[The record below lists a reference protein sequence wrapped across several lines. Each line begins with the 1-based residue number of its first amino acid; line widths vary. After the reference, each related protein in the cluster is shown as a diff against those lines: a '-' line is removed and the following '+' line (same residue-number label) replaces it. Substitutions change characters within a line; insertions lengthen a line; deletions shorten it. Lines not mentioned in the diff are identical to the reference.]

1 MYENKQVREV
11 GQILQCDTEKGLS
24 NAEAAERRKQYGQN
38 LLKEQK
44 EKTKIVLFLE
54 QLNDPLIFI
63 LFVATAVSLFLG
75 EMEDALIIVT
85 VITVNAFVGVV
96 QEGKARKAI
105 EALKKLTSPHAIV
118 KRGGRQM
125 EIPAGDLV
133 PGDIVCLEAGRQV
146 PADLRLSKTM
156 SLKIEES
163 ALTGESVPVDKDAA
177 YLAKGRTDIG
187 DCRNMAYMSTN
198 VTYGRGEGI
207 VVATGMET
215 QIGHIAGMISE
226 AKEEMTPLQKRLAD
240 LGKVLSAL
248 AVFICVF
255 LFCVAVLQKRD
266 VGDMLLT
273 AISLAVAAVP
283 EGLPAIVTIVLALS
297 VSRMVKVNT
306 IIRKLPSVE
315 TLGAVNVVCSD
326 KTGTLTQNRMTV
338 KKCYAEGRTFSAD
351 KMDMERHK
359 ELLLGC
365 VLCND
370 GVVAE
375 GSRIGD
381 PTELA
386 LLDLAGKYGMKREEM
401 EKDYPRIGE
410 KAFDSDRK
418 MMTTL
423 HRGRGSNALV
433 SYTKGSTEEVLRH
446 SRYLLSRG
454 KKTALT
460 ESAKREILHAAEQ
473 MSAEALRVLAVALRR
488 DATEAEE
495 RELTFVGLVGMMDPA
510 RPEAAE
516 AVEAF
521 RRAGVD
527 TVMIT
532 GDHVDT
538 AYAIARELGIAQSR
552 EECLSGGELDK
563 LGEEEFEKKAEYIRV
578 YARVSPEHKV
588 KIVNALK
595 KKGKMVAMT
604 GDGVND
610 APSLKAADIGIAM
623 GMNGT
628 DVAKNASDMVLT
640 DDNFA
645 TIRKA
650 IEEGRGIYENIRK
663 AILFLLSSNFGEII
677 TMLAAIL
684 AGFPSPLKASHIL
697 WINLIT
703 DSFPA
708 LALGV
713 DENDGGELMRQKPR
727 KSDENL
733 FARGGLACTLCY
745 GAVIAAISL
754 TAFLQVPYGALIRQ
768 GLPVDLH
775 NMKSMLA
782 LPELLNKAQTHA
794 FTVLGMSQLVHA
806 VGMRDVNKSV
816 LRMNHF
822 SNRSMIFACTA
833 GVGLQALV
841 TEIPYF
847 VGLFG
852 TVQLSLHEWG
862 WLAALS
868 FVPLVVHELLVAGG
882 IAEHSLEHKKKKGVV
897 TDFPSMESPQEIQ
910 PYADQAED
918 SPWKKPSSHA
928 PELKSA
934 SMERD

>member
-1 MYENKQVREV
+1 MYENKSIRET
-11 GQILQCDTEKGLS
+11 GQLLKSDTERGLN
-24 NAEAAERRKQYGQN
+24 NAEAAGRLLQYGKN
-38 LLKEQK
+38 KLKEKK

-63 LFVATAVSLFLG
+63 LFVATAVSMLLG
-75 EMEDALIIVT
+75 EMGDAAIIVT
-85 VITVNAFVGVV
+85 VILVNAFVGVV

-105 EALKKLTSPHAIV
+105 EALKQLTSPHAIV
-118 KRGGRQM
+118 KRNGKQK
-125 EIPAGDLV
+125 EILAEDVV
-133 PGDIVCLEAGRQV
+133 PGDIVCLEAGREV
-146 PADLRLSKTM
+146 PADLRLTKTM

-177 YLAKGRTDIG
+177 YLAGGKANISE
-187 DCRNMAYMSTN
+187 CRNMAYMSTN

-207 VVATGMET
+207 VVETGMGT
-215 QIGHIAGMISE
+215 QIGHIADMISE
-226 AKEEMTPLQKRLAD
+226 TKDEMTPLQKRLAD
-240 LGKVLSAL
+240 LGKVLSAV

-255 LFCVAVLQKRD
+255 LFVVAVLQKRD

-306 IIRKLPSVE
+306 IIRRLPSVE

-326 KTGTLTQNRMTV
+326 KTGTLTQNKMAV
-338 KKCYAEGRTFSAD
+338 KKCY
-351 KMDMERHK
+351 MDSVTLQSDALDEKRYR
-359 ELLLGC
+359 ELFMGC
-365 VLCND
+365 ALCND
-370 GVVAE
+370 ADIS
-375 GSRIGD
+375 GSERIGD

-386 LLDLAGKYGMKREEM
+386 LLDIAKRYGITKESAESS
-401 EKDYPRIGE
+401 YPRIDE
-410 KAFDSDRK
+410 KAFDSNRK

-423 HRGRGSNALV
+423 HKGERGKI
-433 SYTKGSTEEVLRH
+433 SYTKGSTEEILKC
-446 SRYLLSRG
+446 SKYMLSHG
-454 KKTALT
+454 KRIPMTD
-460 ESAKREILHAAEQ
+460 SAKGDIMQAVGHMA
-473 MSAEALRVLAVALRR
+473 AEALRVLAVAMREGAP
-488 DATEAEE
+488 DAAE
-495 RELTFVGLVGMMDPA
+495 RELTFIGLVGMMDPP

-516 AVEAF
+516 AVSAF
-521 RRAGVD
+521 KEAGVE

-532 GDHVDT
+532 GDHIDT
-538 AYAIARELGIAQSR
+538 AFAIAKELGIAVR
-552 EECLSGGELDK
+552 RDECLSGSELE
-563 LGEEEFEKKAEYIRV
+563 LLEEEEFDKKAEYIRV

-595 KKGKMVAMT
+595 KKGKIVAMT

-610 APSLKAADIGIAM
+610 APSLKSADIGIAM

-684 AGFPSPLKASHIL
+684 VGLPSPLKASHIL

-708 LALGV
+708 LALGM
-713 DENDGGELMRQKPR
+713 DENDGKELMRQRPR
-727 KSDENL
+727 ESNENL
-733 FARGGLACTLCY
+733 FARGGFACTLCY
-745 GAVIAAISL
+745 GIVIATISI
-754 TAFLQVPYGALIRQ
+754 TAFLQVPYAELVRQ
-768 GLPVDLH
+768 GLPVNIH
-775 NMKSMLA
+775 NMEAMLK
-782 LPELLNKAQTHA
+782 LSELLNKAQTHA
-794 FTVLGMSQLVHA
+794 FTVLGMSQLFHA
-806 VGMRDVNKSV
+806 IGMRDVNKSV
-816 LRMNHF
+816 FRMNHF
-822 SNRSMIFACTA
+822 SNSYMIFASVV
-833 GVGLQALV
+833 GVGLQVLV

-852 TVQLSLHEWG
+852 TTRLTLTEWG
-862 WLAALS
+862 CLAALS
-868 FVPLVVHELLVAGG
+868 CTPLLVHELLIIGG
-882 IAEHSLEHKKKKGVV
+882 IAERKS
-897 TDFPSMESPQEIQ
+897 SPVPQ
-910 PYADQAED
+910 PAF
-918 SPWKKPSSHA
+918 
-928 PELKSA
+928 
-934 SMERD
+934 RV

>member
-1 MYENKQVREV
+1 MYENKSVRET
-11 GQILQCDTEKGLS
+11 GQILQCDIEKGLS
-24 NAEAAERRKQYGQN
+24 NAEAAERRKQYGPN
-38 LLKEQK
+38 ILKEQK

-118 KRGGRQM
+118 KRSGRQM

-146 PADLRLSKTM
+146 PADLRLSRTM

-177 YLAKGRTDIG
+177 YLAKDKSDIG

-198 VTYGRGEGI
+198 VTYGRGEGV
-207 VVATGMET
+207 VVATGMDT

-255 LFCVAVLQKRD
+255 LFFVAVLQKRD

-351 KMDMERHK
+351 KVDKERHR

-386 LLDLAGKYGMKREEM
+386 LLDLAGKYGMKREEV

-423 HRGRGSNALV
+423 HRRADGSAVNARV
-433 SYTKGSTEEVLRH
+433 SYTKGSAEEILQH

-454 KKTALT
+454 KKMALT
-460 ESAKREILHAAEQ
+460 ESAKREILHAAGQ
-473 MSAEALRVLAVALRR
+473 MSAEALRVLAVALRW
-488 DATEAEE
+488 DAPEAEE

-521 RRAGVD
+521 RQAGVD

-538 AYAIARELGIAQSR
+538 AYAIARELGIAKSR

-563 LGEEEFEKKAEYIRV
+563 MGEEEFQKKAEYIRV

-588 KIVNALK
+588 KIVSALK

-713 DENDGGELMRQKPR
+713 DENDGSELMRQKPR

-733 FARGGLACTLCY
+733 FAHGGLACTLCY

-754 TAFLQVPYGALIRQ
+754 TAFLQVPYGALARQ
-768 GLPVDLH
+768 GLPIDLH

-816 LRMNHF
+816 FRMNHF
-822 SNRSMIFACTA
+822 SNHSMIFACAA

-868 FVPLVVHELLVAGG
+868 FMPLAVHELLVMGG
-882 IAEHSLEHKKKKGVV
+882 MAEHSLEHKKGAD
-897 TDFPSMESPQEIQ
+897 TDKAAGNEDGGNAAEETVETLFPKSYSRL
-910 PYADQAED
+910 
-918 SPWKKPSSHA
+918 S
-928 PELKSA
+928 ELKSA
-934 SMERD
+934 SIERD

>member
-1 MYENKQVREV
+1 MYENQQVREV
-11 GQILQCDTEKGLS
+11 GRTLKCDTEKGLS
-24 NAEAAERRKQYGQN
+24 SMEASLRLSRYGNNQ
-38 LLKEQK
+38 LQEKK
-44 EKTKIVLFLE
+44 EKSQFTLFME

-63 LFVATAVSLFLG
+63 LFAAMGVSLFLG
-75 EMEDALIIVT
+75 EAGDAGIIVT
-85 VITVNAFVGVV
+85 VILVNAFVGVV

-118 KRGGRQM
+118 KRDGRQQ
-125 EIPAGDLV
+125 EIEAGGLV

-146 PADLRLSKTM
+146 PADLRLTKTM
-156 SLKIEES
+156 NLKIEES
-163 ALTGESVPVDKDAA
+163 ALTGESVPVEKDAGYVA
-177 YLAKGRTDIG
+177 MGKTDIG
-187 DCRNMAYMSTN
+187 DCKNMAYMSTS

-207 VVATGMET
+207 VVATGMDT
-215 QIGHIAGMISE
+215 QIGHIAGMLSGTR
-226 AKEEMTPLQKRLAD
+226 EEMTPLQKRLAD
-240 LGKVLSAL
+240 LGRVLSGL

-255 LFCVAVLQKRD
+255 LFVVAMMQKRD

-326 KTGTLTQNRMTV
+326 KTGTLTQNKMTV
-338 KKCYAEGRTFSAD
+338 KKCYMDGRILAAED
-351 KMDMERHK
+351 MDAERHR
-359 ELLLGC
+359 ELLMGC

-370 GVVAE
+370 GVTAG

-386 LLDLAGKYGMKREEM
+386 LLDLGSKYHMEREALER
-401 EKDYPRIGE
+401 DYPRTDE

-423 HRGRGSNALV
+423 HRGRNGRVA
-433 SYTKGSTEEVLRH
+433 YTKGGTEEVLRC
-446 SRYLLSRG
+446 SKYLFSRG
-454 KKTALT
+454 KKVTMT
-460 ESAKREILHAAEQ
+460 ESARREILHAAGQ
-473 MSAEALRVLAVALRR
+473 MSSEALRVLAVAMRE
-488 DATEAEE
+488 DASLPEE
-495 RELTFVGLVGMMDPA
+495 RELTFIGLTGMIDPA

-516 AVEAF
+516 AVAVF
-521 RRAGVD
+521 RSAGVD

-532 GDHVDT
+532 GDHIDT
-538 AYAIARELGIAQSR
+538 AYAIAKELGIAGSR
-552 EECLSGGELDK
+552 EECLSGSELDK
-563 LGEEEFEKKAEYIRV
+563 LDEAEFAERAEHIKV

-588 KIVNALK
+588 KIVNALR
-595 KKGKMVAMT
+595 KKGKIVAMT

-645 TIRKA
+645 TIKKA

-703 DSFPA
+703 DSLPA

-713 DENDGGELMRQKPR
+713 DENDGKQLMRQKPR

-733 FARGGLACTLCY
+733 FAHGGLACTLCY
-745 GAVIAAISL
+745 GMVIAAVSI
-754 TAFLQVPYGALIRQ
+754 TAFLQVPYDVLTAR
-768 GLPVDLH
+768 GLPVSIH
-775 NMKSMLA
+775 SIETA
-782 LPELLNKAQTHA
+782 LRLPDVLNKAQTHA
-794 FTVLGMSQLVHA
+794 FTVLGMSQLFHA
-806 VGMRDVNKSV
+806 IGMRDVNKSV
-816 LRMNHF
+816 FRMNHLA
-822 SNRSMIFACTA
+822 NRYMIFACTL
-833 GVGLQALV
+833 GVALQALV

-847 VGLFG
+847 VTLFG
-852 TVQLSLHEWG
+852 TSRLSLREWG
-862 WLAALS
+862 ILVLLS
-868 FVPLVVHELLVAGG
+868 AMPLVVHELLLIGG
-882 IAEHSLEHKKKKGVV
+882 AAERGKKEEECGEVG
-897 TDFPSMESPQEIQ
+897 
-910 PYADQAED
+910 
-918 SPWKKPSSHA
+918 
-928 PELKSA
+928 
-934 SMERD
+934 ERDWVKAQ

>member
-1 MYENKQVREV
+1 MYEDKQIREV
-11 GQILQCDTEKGLS
+11 EQILKCNMEKGLG
-24 NAEAAERRKQYGQN
+24 NMEAEGRRKKYGEN

-44 EKTKIVLFLE
+44 AKTKAALFLE

-63 LFVATAVSLFLG
+63 LFVATAISMFLG
-75 EMEDALIIVT
+75 EMGDALIIVT
-85 VITVNAFVGVV
+85 VITVNALVGVA

-105 EALKKLTSPHAIV
+105 EALKRLTSPHAVV
-118 KRGGRQM
+118 KREGRQM
-125 EIPAGDLV
+125 EILARELV

-156 SLKIEES
+156 NLKIEES
-163 ALTGESVPVDKDAA
+163 ALTGESVPVEKDAG
-177 YLAKGRTDIG
+177 YLPGGKTDIG

-226 AKEEMTPLQKRLAD
+226 AKEELTPLQKRLAD

-255 LFCVAVLQKRD
+255 LFFVAVLQKRD

-338 KKCYAEGRTFSAD
+338 KKCYMDGRAFPAEQVDIEKHR
-351 KMDMERHK
+351 

-370 GVVAE
+370 GIIGQ

-386 LLDLAGKYGMKREEM
+386 LLDMADRYGMKREGL
-401 EKDYPRIGE
+401 EKSYPRIGE

-423 HRGRGSNALV
+423 HRGKNGRV
-433 SYTKGSTEEVLRH
+433 SYTKGGTEEVLRY
-446 SRYLLSRG
+446 SRYLLSHG
-454 KKTALT
+454 KKAALT
-460 ESAKREILHAAEQ
+460 ESAKREILNAAGQ
-473 MSAEALRVLAVALRR
+473 MSAEALRVLAVAMRE
-488 DATEAEE
+488 DAPVAEE

-516 AVEAF
+516 AVRAF
-521 RRAGVD
+521 REAGVD

-532 GDHVDT
+532 GDHRAT
-538 AYAIARELGIAQSR
+538 ALAVAKELGIAGSR
-552 EECLSGGELDK
+552 KECLSGSELDK
-563 LGEEEFEKKAEYIRV
+563 LGEDEFAERAEYIRV

-595 KKGKMVAMT
+595 KKGKIVAMT

-628 DVAKNASDMVLT
+628 DVAKNASDMILT

-677 TMLAAIL
+677 TMLVAIL

-727 KSDENL
+727 KSGENL
-733 FARGGLACTLCY
+733 FAHGGLACTLCY
-745 GAVIAAISL
+745 GAVIAAISIA
-754 TAFLQVPYGALIRQ
+754 AFLQVPWGALASR
-768 GLPVDLH
+768 GLPVSLH
-775 NMKSMLA
+775 HLKTMLSI
-782 LPELLNKAQTHA
+782 PDLLNKAQTHA

-806 VGMRDVNKSV
+806 IGMRDVNKSV
-816 LRMNHF
+816 FKMNHF

-833 GVGLQALV
+833 GIALQALV
-841 TEIPYF
+841 TEVPYF
-847 VGLFG
+847 VTLFG
-852 TVQLSLHEWG
+852 TVRLSLREWG

-868 FVPLVVHELLVAGG
+868 AMPLVVHELLLLGG
-882 IAEHSLEHKKKKGVV
+882 IAERGNKE
-897 TDFPSMESPQEIQ
+897 EQNSPD
-910 PYADQAED
+910 AV
-918 SPWKKPSSHA
+918 
-928 PELKSA
+928 LN
-934 SMERD
+934 

>member
-1 MYENKQVREV
+1 MYEKKTVRETKE
-11 GQILQCDTEKGLS
+11 LLKCDIRQGLS
-24 NAEAAERRKQYGQN
+24 KSEAAIRLGRDGKNQLQEK
-38 LLKEQK
+38 K
-44 EKTKIVLFLE
+44 EKSKAALFLE

-63 LFVATAVSLFLG
+63 LIIAMAVSLFLG
-75 EMEDALIIVT
+75 EIGDAGIIV
-85 VITVNAFVGVV
+85 VVVLLNAFVGVV

-118 KRGGRQM
+118 IRDGKQM
-125 EIPAGDLV
+125 EIAAADLV
-133 PGDIVCLEAGRQV
+133 KGDIVCLEAGRQV

-163 ALTGESVPVDKDAA
+163 ALTGESIPVDKDAEYMA
-177 YLAKGRTDIG
+177 EGKADIG

-207 VVATGMET
+207 VIATGMET
-215 QIGHIAGMISE
+215 KIGHIAGMISE
-226 AKEEMTPLQKRLAD
+226 TKEEMTPLQKRLAD
-240 LGKVLSAL
+240 LGKVLSIV

-255 LFCVAVLQKRD
+255 LFLVAMVQKRD

-338 KKCYAEGRTFSAD
+338 KKCYADGKILGAEELNTEKHRN
-351 KMDMERHK
+351 
-359 ELLLGC
+359 LLLGC

-370 GVVAE
+370 AVITE
-375 GSRIGD
+375 ENRLGD

-386 LLDLAGKYGMKREEM
+386 LLELAKQYGMMREQM
-401 EKDYPRIGE
+401 EREYPRVDE

-423 HRGRGSNALV
+423 HRGKAGKV
-433 SYTKGSTEEVLRH
+433 SFTKGSTEEILKC
-446 SRYLLSRG
+446 SKYLLSRG
-454 KKTALT
+454 DKMPLS
-460 ESAKREILHAAEQ
+460 ESAKREILHAAGT
-473 MSAEALRVLAVALRR
+473 MSAEALRVLAVAMRE
-488 DATEAEE
+488 DSVSPEE
-495 RELTFVGLVGMMDPA
+495 CELTFVGLVGMIDPA
-510 RPEAAE
+510 RPEAAD
-516 AVEAF
+516 AVAAF
-521 RRAGVD
+521 RGAGVD

-538 AYAIARELGIAQSR
+538 AYAIAKELGIASGR
-552 EECLSGGELDK
+552 NECMSGTELEQ
-563 LGEEEFEKKAEYIRV
+563 LGEDAFERRVEQIKV

-595 KKGKMVAMT
+595 KKGKIVAMT

-628 DVAKNASDMVLT
+628 DVAKNASDMILT

-703 DSFPA
+703 DSLPA

-713 DENDGGELMRQKPR
+713 DENDGKELMRQKPR

-733 FARGGLACTLCY
+733 FAHGGLACTLCY
-745 GAVIAAISL
+745 GAVIAVVSI
-754 TAFLQVPYGALIRQ
+754 TAFLQVPYCVLEAR
-768 GLPVDLH
+768 GLPISLH
-775 NMKSMLA
+775 NMEQILQM
-782 LPELLNKAQTHA
+782 PELLNKAQTHA
-794 FTVLGMSQLVHA
+794 FTVLGMSQLFHA
-806 VGMRDVNKSV
+806 IGMRDVNKSIFK
-816 LRMNHF
+816 MNHL
-822 SNRSMIFACTA
+822 SNRYMILACVL
-833 GVGLQALV
+833 GISLQALV

-847 VGLFG
+847 VDLFG
-852 TVQLSLHEWG
+852 TTRLTIREWG
-862 WLAALS
+862 CLTVLAAMPMVL
-868 FVPLVVHELLVAGG
+868 HELLVIAGP
-882 IAEHSLEHKKKKGVV
+882 K
-897 TDFPSMESPQEIQ
+897 ESEK
-910 PYADQAED
+910 AED
-918 SPWKKPSSHA
+918 KTA
-928 PELKSA
+928 NLQQLTECQN
-934 SMERD
+934 E